1 MDELRQTSSQLNH
14 AVQGLN
20 ELMEEALR
28 IAGQA
33 AHQGRP
39 GEIAA
44 IFDDATAHLRQATV
58 TQKQPRRRQ
67 HHSTDELRYV
77 QEKSGKSEMPVG
89 PPEAHLPA
97 SRRGQPIRWIARD
110 CYRDPA
116 EHHHLGLPAAL
127 SRAHLP
133 TGHTVRPNQPTR
145 RYARPRLDDPVELH
159 YRSFPIRAQQYL
171 RDERRPERTQTKAF
185 DISGRQLP
193 VAPIVQPVPPAESA
207 PSPPPES
214 SSSSSHGSS
223 NATTIG
229 PDDLDLKHPRK
240 RHISIPANQK
250 LSLGRH
256 HRQPIAREW
265 PTYKKRI
272 TAMIACLN
280 TVFIGLIVGI
290 YVSSIMSW
298 NEQDDNA
305 DSCRRA
311 RCRGFSTRSRT
322 RIIELSWATF
332 CKPQLLQN
340 YQVSSSRLIKV

>member
-58 TQKQPRRRQ
+58 IQKQPRRRQ
-67 HHSTDELRYV
+67 HHAADELRYV

-97 SRRGQPIRWIARD
+97 SRRGQPIRRIARD
-110 CYRDPA
+110 CHRDPA

-159 YRSFPIRAQQYL
+159 YRRFPIRAQQYL
-171 RDERRPERTQTKAF
+171 RDERRPEHIQTKAF

-193 VAPIVQPVPPAESA
+193 VALIVQPVPPAESA

-214 SSSSSHGSS
+214 SSSS
-223 NATTIG
+223 
-229 PDDLDLKHPRK
+229 R
-240 RHISIPANQK
+240 
-250 LSLGRH
+250 
-256 HRQPIAREW
+256 
-265 PTYKKRI
+265 
-272 TAMIACLN
+272 
-280 TVFIGLIVGI
+280 
-290 YVSSIMSW
+290 
-298 NEQDDNA
+298 
-305 DSCRRA
+305 
-311 RCRGFSTRSRT
+311 RSRPQT
-322 RIIELSWATF
+322 PAQAPYQYSRKSETLAGTPSPSAHRSRVADVQEEDHCNDRLLEHGVHWTHCWHICKFHNELE
-332 CKPQLLQN
+332 
-340 YQVSSSRLIKV
+340 

>member
-28 IAGQA
+28 IAGRA

-44 IFDDATAHLRQATV
+44 IFDDATAYLRQATV

-67 HHSTDELRYV
+67 DHSTDELRYA
-77 QEKSGKSEMPVG
+77 QGRPQKKDTPIG
-89 PPEAHLPA
+89 PPEAHLPF
-97 SRRGQPIRWIARD
+97 SRRNEPVRRNTRDRPIE
-110 CYRDPA
+110 PT
-116 EHHHLGLPAAL
+116 EHNHLGLPAAL

-133 TGHTVRPNQPTR
+133 TDRSVRPSQSMR
-145 RYARPRLDDPVELH
+145 RHARPRLDDPVELH
-159 YRSFPIRAQQYL
+159 YKSFPIRTQQYL
-171 RDERRPERTQTKAF
+171 RDERRPERTQARVPNIPDK
-185 DISGRQLP
+185 RLP
-193 VAPIVQPVPPAESA
+193 VVPIVQAVPSTRAA
-207 PSPPPES
+207 PSPLPES
-214 SSSSSHGSS
+214 SSSSSHESS

-229 PDDLDLKHPRK
+229 ADDLDLKHPRK
-240 RHISIPANQK
+240 RHISIPDNQNI
-250 LSLGRH
+250 SLGRHH

-290 YVSSIMSW
+290 YVRLETRS
-298 NEQDDNA
+298 NERRNNNA
-305 DSCRRA
+305 DPSRRA
-311 RCRGFSTRSRT
+311 KCRGSSTRPRT
-322 RIIELSWATF
+322 QTIA
-332 CKPQLLQN
+332 
-340 YQVSSSRLIKV
+340 